1 MQRPWGV
8 KESSGSG
15 EIKTE
20 NGERHRHRPCRAQ
33 GWAWTVLWNT
43 APPYPMLSPCGLISC
58 SRSWTLQVSSLASK
72 KLLPTFKKT
81 AMIFLPCRNPAALHH
96 CSPWRMQ
103 SSTASEGTQRLTG
116 PALTIFPA
124 PSPVQ
129 LELQICRSTLGSRD
143 PSGSQNCDSIIEKS
157 TYAFLPSTPLKGSK
171 RA

>member
-1 MQRPWGV
+1 MERGTGTGLA
-8 KESSGSG
+8 EHRDGHGLSSG
-15 EIKTE
+15 TLLHPTLCF
-20 NGERHRHRPCRAQ
+20 RH
-33 GWAWTVLWNT
+33 VL
-43 APPYPMLSPCGLISC
+43 LISC

-129 LELQICRSTLGSRD
+129 LELQLCRSTLGSRD